1 MTTKSLDL
9 QEEVIEELAYDPRVA
24 ADDIAVTIK
33 EGVVTLRGTVPSFN
47 QKWEA
52 EDAVKRIRGVRG
64 IADELTIDLPATH
77 LRTDSDIALAIERR
91 FASNT
96 IVPSNVK
103 FVVKDGRVTLS
114 GEVPWYYQ
122 AQEATY
128 EARRVVGVRD
138 VINIVAVKPVTSLK
152 IDEIKRKIH
161 DAFQRMA
168 DLDAK
173 GINVVVSDGTVTL
186 SGSAR
191 TWIERDKATQA
202 AWSLPGVVRVEN
214 FIGINA

>member
-9 QEEVIEELAYDPRVA
+9 QEEVIEELAYDPRIA

-96 IVPSNVK
+96 IVPSSVK

-122 AQEATY
+122 AQEAAY